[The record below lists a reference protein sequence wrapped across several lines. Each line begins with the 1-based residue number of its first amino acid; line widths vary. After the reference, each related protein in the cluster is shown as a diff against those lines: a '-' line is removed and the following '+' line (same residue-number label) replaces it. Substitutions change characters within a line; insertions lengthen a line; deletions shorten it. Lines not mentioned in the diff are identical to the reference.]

1 MTNKYKISELAKD
14 FGLTS
19 KDIIKIIADKTG
31 ADKKSGA
38 ALDEKE
44 ISLVFD
50 ALTKQNEVKSFAD
63 YFATGAESRA
73 AAKEKN
79 KKLAE
84 QMAVLEQLKAA
95 AAAQN
100 GEKPAEPVKAE
111 KKAEPKKAEVKA
123 EVKAETAKPT
133 EKKAE
138 EKPAVD
144 KKPEQA
150 AKPAEKKPAAAET
163 AKPRQKRNRRKRSSP
178 SLKKRKRRQR
188 KRNPRRKSTV
198 FQTPSPLFR
207 RKRIRSRVRH
217 RSADLPRYAI
227 LTPALQTLIL
237 INTTRNTSV

>member
-19 KDIIKIIADKTG
+19 KDIIKIIAEKTG

-73 AAKEKN
+73 AAKKAREEEKN

-100 GEKPAEPVKAE
+100 GEKPAEPVKSE

-123 EVKAETAKPT
+123 EVKAETAKPA
-133 EKKAE
+133 EKNAE
-138 EKPAVD
+138 EKPAAD

-150 AKPAEKKPAAAET
+150 AKPAEKKPEEKKQPEPKKEEKKAEEKKPEEKNT
-163 AKPRQKRNRRKRSSP
+163 A
-178 SLKKRKRRQR
+178 
-188 KRNPRRKSTV
+188 

>member
-50 ALTKQNEVKSFAD
+50 TLTRQNEVKSFAD
-63 YFATGAESRA
+63 YFAMGAESRA
-73 AAKEKN
+73 AAKKAREEEKN

-123 EVKAETAKPT
+123 EVKAETAKPA

-138 EKPAVD
+138 EKPAAD

-150 AKPAEKKPAAAET
+150 AKPAEKKPEEKKQPEPKKEEKKAEEST
-163 AKPRQKRNRRKRSSP
+163 A
-178 SLKKRKRRQR
+178 
-188 KRNPRRKSTV
+188 

-207 RKRIRSRVRH
+207 RKRIKSRVRH

-237 INTTRNTSV
+237 INTTRNTSA

>member
-19 KDIIKIIADKTG
+19 KDIIKIIAEKTG
-31 ADKKSGA
+31 ADKKSST

-50 ALTKQNEVKSFAD
+50 TLTKQNEVKSFAD

-73 AAKEKN
+73 AAKKAREEEKN

-84 QMAVLEQLKAA
+84 QMAILEQLKAA

-123 EVKAETAKPT
+123 EVKAETAKPA

-138 EKPAVD
+138 EKLAAD

-150 AKPAEKKPAAAET
+150 A
-163 AKPRQKRNRRKRSSP
+163 
-178 SLKKRKRRQR
+178 
-188 KRNPRRKSTV
+188 